1 MVSGNSIIPYPV
13 RSYFIFSNK
22 KCRIYAA
29 CGVSQTPIC
38 MKKREGGIL
47 AWAAC
52 GVSQTP
58 NKIEKERK

>member
-29 CGVSQTPIC
+29 CGVSQTPKY
-38 MKKREGGIL
+38 KKTVRYL
-47 AWAAC
+47 SAHTLCKYPDA
-52 GVSQTP
+52 
-58 NKIEKERK
+58 

>member
-29 CGVSQTPIC
+29 CGVSQTPKLNKYQEEIC
-38 MKKREGGIL
+38 R
-47 AWAAC
+47 
-52 GVSQTP
+52 VNQTV
-58 NKIEKERK
+58 IGSV

>member
-29 CGVSQTPIC
+29 CGVSQTPTGNEN
-38 MKKREGGIL
+38 KEEGTNEKIL
-47 AWAAC
+47 F
-52 GVSQTP
+52 VV
-58 NKIEKERK
+58 